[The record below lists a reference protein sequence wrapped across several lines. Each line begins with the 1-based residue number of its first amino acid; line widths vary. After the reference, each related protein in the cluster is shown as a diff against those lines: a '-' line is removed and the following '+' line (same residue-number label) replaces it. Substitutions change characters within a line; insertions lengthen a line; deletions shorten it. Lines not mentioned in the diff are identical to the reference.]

1 MTKEEFEF
9 WLNQSNDKR
18 EENAA
23 PQKSKQVNNQIDW
36 APTDDY
42 AHFIE
47 VKDRIIRSGI
57 CITDDYNDWFRVL
70 MAIAN
75 TYGESGRKDAEELS
89 AMSTK
94 FNQAEFDKKYD
105 NCLGCSHNT
114 ITIATFY
121 QMAKDAGIDIRT
133 TRQTKYTCASC
144 ADAHTYADI
153 GEKDK
158 LLIINNNEF
167 MNNYEDAC
175 AIAQTAQNEEEEI
188 IFTDTFSNKIEKDDY
203 CEILRPIA
211 DNTETPED
219 TDKML
224 LSGIGTI
231 SGLIPDNIYS
241 VYGQREV

>member
-1 MTKEEFEF
+1 MNKEEFEF
-9 WLNQSNDKR
+9 WLNQSIDKR

-89 AMSTK
+89 AMSIK

-133 TRQTKYTCASC
+133 TRQNAASYAVH
-144 ADAHTYADI
+144 ADTHSHVENN
-153 GEKDK
+153 GKDNS
-158 LLIINNNEF
+158 LNINNNLIQE
-167 MNNYEDAC
+167 NIKNL
-175 AIAQTAQNEEEEI
+175 IL
-188 IFTDTFSNKIEKDDY
+188 IF
-203 CEILRPIA
+203 
-211 DNTETPED
+211 
-219 TDKML
+219 
-224 LSGIGTI
+224 
-231 SGLIPDNIYS
+231 
-241 VYGQREV
+241 